1 MIPEQNDRAVTMQ
14 TPAERVTIPRSD
26 IAEMQQLSQSF
37 MPEGLLTALG
47 EENVKHLFAY
57 LMSNGQVPLPK

>member
-1 MIPEQNDRAVTMQ
+1 MAVKI
-14 TPAERVTIPRSD
+14 ARSD

-47 EENVKHLFAY
+47 EENVKHLIAY
-57 LMSNGQVPLPK
+57 LMSNAQVPLLK